1 MASLKI
7 RQIGKSLGVVLPR
20 EIVDRLRLA
29 KGDELAVMETPTGIE
44 LRPFNP
50 DFDKKLEVA
59 KKVTKR
65 YGNALRK
72 LAK

>member
-1 MASLKI
+1 MATLKI
-7 RQIGKSLGVVLPR
+7 RQIGKSLGVILPR

-29 KGDELAVMETPTGIE
+29 KGGELAVIETRNGIE
-44 LRPFNP
+44 LTPFET
-50 DFDKKLEVA
+50 DFDGKLAVA

-65 YGNALRK
+65 YRISLRE